1 MDAHKLGRFIA
12 ENRKAKGMTQ
22 RDLAIKIEVTDKA
35 VSRWERGMGFPDI
48 STLEPLAEALDV
60 SLLELIK
67 CERIAEEPLGVNE
80 TENVVLSTL
89 DIAVAQN
96 LEERRKV
103 FFALAAALV
112 FSLSILVFDATG
124 GCMQILVFIL
134 IGAFFPLM
142 GAFSGILLLICG
154 IWRKLHH
161 KSAKNFFLACGCSF
175 VILIAFCI
183 ANIILIKAGIFPPGN
198 YVGR

>member
-103 FFALAAALV
+103 FSHWLQHLY
-112 FSLSILVFDATG
+112 
-124 GCMQILVFIL
+124 
-134 IGAFFPLM
+134 
-142 GAFSGILLLICG
+142 
-154 IWRKLHH
+154 
-161 KSAKNFFLACGCSF
+161 FL
-175 VILIAFCI
+175 
-183 ANIILIKAGIFPPGN
+183 
-198 YVGR
+198 